1 MLFAVFFT
9 SAGFF
14 THRAAEPR
22 LGVSG
27 RALTLGRARGRGDG
41 IATHGHQ
48 TSISHPRVLIAG
60 PDPATLN
67 GIRIA
72 LQDAVIDVCG
82 VVHSAREAV
91 DETLRQE
98 PDVCLIDIDVAGG
111 GLIAAAEI
119 RALGCRSDVVM
130 LSASMNDDDF
140 LTAMR
145 VGAVGYVLKTISR
158 RRLPAVIRAV
168 LVGQP
173 AIPRALVAVLMSH
186 FRNGDSHRHVIVPS
200 GRGVDLTSREWEVL
214 NLLRDGLTTR
224 EIADRLVISDVTVRR
239 HIGSVLK
246 KLRVRSRVEALNL
259 LQSA

>member
-1 MLFAVFFT
+1 
-9 SAGFF
+9 
-14 THRAAEPR
+14 
-22 LGVSG
+22 
-27 RALTLGRARGRGDG
+27 LTLGSVCDCGDSM
-41 IATHGHQ
+41 ATDGHQ
-48 TSISHPRVLIAG
+48 TSMSHPRVLIAG
-60 PDPATLN
+60 ADPATLN

-72 LQDAVIDVCG
+72 LQDAAIDVCG

-91 DETLRQE
+91 DETLRQKPE
-98 PDVCLIDIDVAGG
+98 VCLIDIDVAGG

-130 LSASMNDDDF
+130 LADSMNDDDF

-145 VGAVGYVLKTISR
+145 AGAVGYVLKNISR

-168 LVGQP
+168 LDGQP

-186 FRNGDSHRHVIVPS
+186 FRNGDSRRHVIVPS

-214 NLLRDGLTTR
+214 DLLREGLSTR
-224 EIADRLVISDVTVRR
+224 EIADRLVISDITVRR